1 MRLSRWTIALYM
13 SLVFLCGGV
22 VGGFGYR
29 LYTMEAVSANTRRSP
44 EEFRKRYMA
53 EMQSRLK
60 LSPAQVSKLETILDE
75 TRARFRA
82 TRDSINPEMEK
93 IREDQQRQIRESLSP
108 VQSAEYEKMREER
121 DAEIRR
127 RGPGQGPGGPRPPR

>member
-13 SLVFLCGGV
+13 GLVFLCGGV
-22 VGGFGYR
+22 VGAFGHR
-29 LYTMEAVSANTRRSP
+29 LYMMQTVSANARRSP

-60 LSPAQVSKLETILDE
+60 LSQAQNSKLETILDD

-93 IREDQQRQIRESLSP
+93 IREDQQRQIREILSAE
-108 VQSAEYEKMREER
+108 QATEYEKMRQER
-121 DAEIRR
+121 DAEMKR
-127 RGPGQGPGGPRPPR
+127 RGITPGGPPPR